1 MIFGGNSDFTYT
13 AGSAGIEFNI
23 DNSTGDIELQNAGFT
38 TIGDY
43 GGSINGTYMYV
54 DDPNEVIRIQSE
66 GHVYIGDTDWG
77 GSGNSFSV
85 DFDDTTSKMIVTNL
99 SAGGDV
105 YAASG
110 GGLQIGAS
118 DKRLKKNIVQ
128 IDNALEKVSQLS
140 GVYFEWKT
148 ENEGNTYQPMPEGRK
163 LGFIAQDVG
172 KVVPELM
179 NKIPCNS
186 ISMTN
191 SNSILF
197 KSKYVYGVHEKD
209 ISALLVEAI
218 KEQQVQIDK
227 QQKMIEELQAK
238 IL

>member
-1 MIFGGNSDFTYT
+1 
-13 AGSAGIEFNI
+13 
-23 DNSTGDIELQNAGFT
+23 
-38 TIGDY
+38 
-43 GGSINGTYMYV
+43 
-54 DDPNEVIRIQSE
+54 
-66 GHVYIGDTDWG
+66 
-77 GSGNSFSV
+77 
-85 DFDDTTSKMIVTNL
+85 
-99 SAGGDV
+99 
-105 YAASG
+105 
-110 GGLQIGAS
+110 
-118 DKRLKKNIVQ
+118 
-128 IDNALEKVSQLS
+128 
-140 GVYFEWKT
+140 
-148 ENEGNTYQPMPEGRK
+148 MPEGRK